1 MRLDD
6 RLDTS
11 DQWMQ
16 FPIRVLVA
24 MLGLLVFMCAG
35 GCGQAGSGNA
45 SPPATRTPGP
55 DAAAARYRATI
66 DADMRLIGRAY
77 DRPTCTTRELCV
89 QYLTQVKGATET
101 LIADLNS
108 VSPPPGL
115 TVPAERVGMAAQRFL
130 DDVNTAI
137 SAAGQPAGDYQS
149 AAGRPNSHDVD
160 LAVAELVC
168 WPAQPVNAGGEG
180 DYSCG

>member
-1 MRLDD
+1 MH
-6 RLDTS
+6 
-11 DQWMQ
+11 
-16 FPIRVLVA
+16 FHIRISVA
-24 MLGLLVFMCAG
+24 VLGLLVCIGAS
-35 GCGQAGSGNA
+35 GCGQASSANGSPA
-45 SPPATRTPGP
+45 ATRSPTPDVAG
-55 DAAAARYRATI
+55 ARYRATI

-77 DRPTCTTRELCV
+77 DRPPCTSRDLCI

-101 LIADLNS
+101 LIADLTA

-115 TVPAERVGMAAQRFL
+115 MMPAERVKVAAQRFL
-130 DDVNTAI
+130 DDVNAAI
-137 SAAGQPAGDYQS
+137 SVAQQPAGDYQS
-149 AAGRPNSHDVD
+149 AAIRPNSHDVD